1 MKVKAVTLGCKVNAY
16 ESNYI
21 SESLQ
26 KSGFLL
32 TQDMKDANIIIINTC
47 TVTNTADSKCKKY
60 VRRVRRENENSI
72 LDSNIKSDNK
82 KEDLVDMIIREN
94 TEEVKEEEEYND
106 EEGELLDLES
116 LTEKLKNEEK
126 TDQVKIDKYEQE
138 QEEKAIISYDEL
150 LSKKNH
156 YAINYE
162 KEEQLD
168 DITVKKV
175 NLNDLVNKNVEDN
188 SKNIVQVI
196 SYQKEEDFLKAL
208 KELNSLLN

>member
-1 MKVKAVTLGCKVNAY
+1 MNILKDIYNFINSLSFVDIVFLCAVIALLILIVTLIYFIKIN
-16 ESNYI
+16 
-21 SESLQ
+21 
-26 KSGFLL
+26 
-32 TQDMKDANIIIINTC
+32 KDD
-47 TVTNTADSKCKKY
+47 VL
-60 VRRVRRENENSI
+60 ENSI